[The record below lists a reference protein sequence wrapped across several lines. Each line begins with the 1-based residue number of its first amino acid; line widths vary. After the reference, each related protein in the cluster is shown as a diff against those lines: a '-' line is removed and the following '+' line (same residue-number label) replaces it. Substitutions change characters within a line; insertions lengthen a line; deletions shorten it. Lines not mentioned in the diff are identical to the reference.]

1 MVPRVGTRQNSGH
14 RLQLGFTIASPI
26 FSARV
31 VHGESDMAS
40 IERQGKSWKATIRR
54 SGYPTQSKSFALKS
68 AAEQWARQ
76 TELEM
81 TDGKY
86 ITVSK
91 KNVQSL
97 FEKFR
102 DEVCPERKGCRWE
115 KVRINAFIR
124 DIDWMKLP
132 VNKMSDEVLTKW
144 KDDRLK
150 QVTPATVNRE
160 MNLLSTVF
168 QHARQVW
175 KIKMQENP
183 IKLVKRPPKGKDRT
197 RRITDEELTA
207 VVDYCN
213 GATPESA
220 TWYAGK
226 MFAFAIETAMRLGEI
241 SGLLWDDVDTE
252 KRFLVVRDSKNSDSR
267 HVPLSTNVIKLLES
281 LPKNDPFVFPA
292 NKDSVGTMFRR
303 ATGALGIV
311 DLHFHDT
318 RHEGTSRLAKKF
330 NVMELAKI
338 IGHRDINSLMI
349 YYNPTVEDLAGKLD

>member
-1 MVPRVGTRQNSGH
+1 MA
-14 RLQLGFTIASPI
+14 TITK
-26 FSARV
+26 
-31 VHGESDMAS
+31 
-40 IERQGKSWKATIRR
+40 QGNSWKAIVRR
-54 SGYPTQSKSFALKS
+54 QGYPTQTKCFTLKS

-91 KNVQSL
+91 KSVKSL

-115 KVRINAFIR
+115 VVRINAFIR

-150 QVTPATVNRE
+150 KVSGATVNRE
-160 MNLLSTVF
+160 MNLLSAVF

-183 IKLVKRPPKGKDRT
+183 IGLVKRPPKGKARN
-197 RRITDEELTA
+197 RRISDDEYKA

-213 GATPESA
+213 GTTPESA

-226 MFAFAIETAMRLGEI
+226 MFAFSIETAMRMGEV
-241 SGLLWDDVDTE
+241 SELLWADVHIK
-252 KRFLVVRDSKNSDSR
+252 KRFLTVRDSKNTDSR
-267 HVPLSTNVIKLLES
+267 HVPLSSAAIKLLSET
-281 LPKNDPFVFPA
+281 PKTDAFVFPA
-292 NKDSVGTMFRR
+292 NKGSVGTMFRR
-303 ATGALGIV
+303 AIGALGIQ

-318 RHEGTSRLAKKF
+318 RHEGVSRLAKKF
-330 NVMELAKI
+330 DVMQLAKI

-349 YYNPTVEDLAGKLD
+349 YYNPTIEDLAGKLD